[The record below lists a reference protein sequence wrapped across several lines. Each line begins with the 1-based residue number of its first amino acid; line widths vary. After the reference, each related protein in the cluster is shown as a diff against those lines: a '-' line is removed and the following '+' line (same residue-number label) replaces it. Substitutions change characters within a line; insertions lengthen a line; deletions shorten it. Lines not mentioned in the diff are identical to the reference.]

1 VVTLQDIVKTTKYH
15 KQCFDQIEP
24 TFNENMELATE
35 VDRLREKLEA
45 AEKEKAELETFQ
57 NNTVI

>member
-1 VVTLQDIVKTTKYH
+1 VVTLQDIVKTTKYR
-15 KQCFDQIEP
+15 KRCFDQIEP

-35 VDRLREKLEA
+35 VDRLRKKLEA

-57 NNTVI
+57 NNTII